1 MDSFRS
7 HPREAR
13 SRRTALRS
21 TLIGGSLTAACLVGQ
36 AYAQD
41 VDGPVIVLPTVD
53 VETTAVPAA
62 APRAAASPRRAAAP
76 AAPLTCT
83 PELAGTPICAPQEAA
98 EAAAEQARA
107 AAAYAEAK
115 ASAGS
120 NPNADPDAPFKADGL
135 TNSKLSGPVADTPRT
150 ITAVTQEVIEATG
163 TTSIRQ
169 LARSTPGISLGF
181 GEGGNSF
188 GDNIYVR
195 GFKANNDVY
204 VDGVRDPGTSI
215 HETFNT
221 EQVEV
226 IKGPAGSV
234 GGRGTTGGT
243 LNIASKKP
251 QDVDFYEFTT
261 KLTSAG
267 TKRQTVDLNWGE
279 NERLQFRLNGML
291 QDGATAG
298 RDEAYDD
305 RSGVSAAVRYEVA
318 PNVTFEGDISH
329 TQIEQ
334 MPDWGVP
341 FINGEDVG
349 LANAPVPEFGVDPS
363 TFYGMVG
370 RDFQETEQTVATGRV
385 IWDITPEMTLTNT
398 LRGST
403 SINDYILTAPS
414 SVYDNGS
421 TDPNDW
427 TVGLSSKSWYQET
440 DVLSNDLELAGKS
453 NWGGVEHDWVVG
465 VGLSR
470 EDINK
475 TSYINTTSE
484 DYEPPAGAR
493 GCTVDVVNPD
503 PSACWAGVQPERS
516 DVFTKTKIETKS
528 IYALDTVTLSE
539 QWIVNGGLRV
549 DHYDISRDQTNRGS
563 GLPETLS
570 RNDTMLN
577 GNIGVTWKP
586 RKELSFYGAA
596 ATSTNPMGQEV
607 AAGGSFYGGLDA
619 GGATLSPERNTSY
632 ELGVKYEYNDHLLLT
647 AALFQTT
654 KDKAREDIGPRGASV
669 TQDTLKYRVQGVEL
683 GVAGKLNDRIGL
695 FGGAVFMDS
704 EILDSADADS
714 IGKSM
719 ANMTNEQF
727 NLLAT
732 YDVSD
737 ALMVGLQSN
746 FVGERDLGTTA
757 ANDNKLPSYWS
768 FDLVGSYEISD
779 TTSVR
784 FGVDNVADVTAYDT
798 AYRSGE
804 PFTYVAPG
812 REVWVSL
819 EMKF

>member
-7 HPREAR
+7 FPRGAHPR
-13 SRRTALRS
+13 STALRS
-21 TLIGGSLTAACLVGQ
+21 TLIGGSFTAACLVGQ
-36 AYAQD
+36 AYAQEATD
-41 VDGPVIVLPTVD
+41 PVIVLPTVD
-53 VETTAVPAA
+53 VETTAAPAPAA
-62 APRAAASPRRAAAP
+62 KPARTARRSAAP
-76 AAPLTCT
+76 AAPQVCT
-83 PELAGTPICAPQEAA
+83 PALAGTPVCAPQEAA
-98 EAAAEQARA
+98 AAAAEQARA

-135 TNSKLSGPVADTPRT
+135 TNAKLSTPIKDTPRT
-150 ITAVTQEVIEATG
+150 VTAITQETIEATG

-188 GDNIYVR
+188 GDNIYIR

-251 QDVDFYEFTT
+251 QDIDFYEFTT
-261 KLTSAG
+261 KLTDAG

-291 QDGATAG
+291 QDGSTAG

-305 RSGVSAAVRYEVA
+305 RSGVSASVRYKAA
-318 PNVTFEGDISH
+318 PNVTFEGDLSH
-329 TQIEQ
+329 TKIEQ

-341 FINGEDVG
+341 FINGEAVG
-349 LANAPVPEFGVDPS
+349 LPNAPVPEFGVDPS

-370 RDFQETEQTVATGRV
+370 RDFQKTEQTIATGRL
-385 IWDITPEMTLTNT
+385 IWDIAPDMTLTNT

-403 SINDYILTAPS
+403 ALNDYILTAPS
-414 SVYDNGS
+414 SVSDNGS

-440 DVLSNDLELAGKS
+440 DVLSNDLELTGKS
-453 NWGGVEHDWVVG
+453 NWGGAQHDWIIGMSV
-465 VGLSR
+465 SR
-470 EDINK
+470 EEINK
-475 TSYINTTSE
+475 TAYDNTTSE
-484 DYEPPAGAR
+484 DYQPPVGAR
-493 GCTVDVVNPD
+493 GCTVSVVNPD
-503 PSACWAGVQPERS
+503 PSVCWAGVQPTRS
-516 DVFTKTKIETKS
+516 DAFTTTTVDTQS
-528 IYALDTVTLSE
+528 LYALDTVTLSE

-549 DHYDISRDQTNRGS
+549 DRYDISRTSEGTELAR
-563 GLPETLS
+563 T
-570 RNDTMLN
+570 DTMWN
-577 GNIGVTWKP
+577 GNIGVTWKL
-586 RKELSFYGAA
+586 REELSFYGAA
-596 ATSTNPMGQEV
+596 ATSTNPMGQEI

-619 GGATLSPERNTSY
+619 GGATLAPERNTSY
-632 ELGVKYEYNDHLLLT
+632 EVGVKYEYSDHLLLT

-654 KDKAREDIGPRGASV
+654 KNNAREDIGPRGSSV
-669 TQDTLKYRVQGVEL
+669 TQDTLKYRVQGIEL
-683 GVAGKLNDRIGL
+683 GVSGKLNDRIGL

-704 EILDSADADS
+704 EILASANSDS
-714 IGKSM
+714 IGESM

-779 TTSVR
+779 TTAVR
-784 FGVDNVADVTAYDT
+784 FGVDNVTDVTAYDT

-812 REVWVSL
+812 REAWVTL

>member
-7 HPREAR
+7 LPREAR

-41 VDGPVIVLPTVD
+41 ADGPVIVLPTVD

-62 APRAAASPRRAAAP
+62 ATRAAASSRRAAAP
-76 AAPLTCT
+76 AAPQVCT
-83 PELAGTPICAPQEAA
+83 AALAGTPVCAPQEAA

-107 AAAYAEAK
+107 VAAYAEAK

-135 TNSKLSGPVADTPRT
+135 TNAKLSAPIKDTPRT
-150 ITAVTQEVIEATG
+150 VTAITQETLEATG

-188 GDNIYVR
+188 GDNIYIR

-251 QDVDFYEFTT
+251 QDIDFYEFTT
-261 KLTSAG
+261 KLTDAG

-291 QDGATAG
+291 QDGTTAG

-305 RSGVSAAVRYEVA
+305 RSGVSAAVRYKVS
-318 PNVTFEGDISH
+318 PNVTFEGDLSY
-329 TQIEQ
+329 TKIEQ

-349 LANAPVPEFGVDPS
+349 LPNAPVTEYGVDPS

-385 IWDITPEMTLTNT
+385 IWDITPDMTLTNT

-403 SINDYILTAPS
+403 SLNDYILTAPS
-414 SVYDNGS
+414 SVSDNGS

-427 TVGLSSKSWYQET
+427 TVGLSSKSWHQET
-440 DVLSNDLELAGKS
+440 DVLSNDLELAGNS
-453 NWGGVEHDWVVG
+453 NWGGVQHDWI
-465 VGLSR
+465 VGLSVSS

-475 TSYINTTSE
+475 TSYLNTTSE
-484 DYEPPAGAR
+484 DYQPPEGAN
-493 GCTVDVVNPD
+493 GCTVSVVNPD
-503 PSACWAGVQPERS
+503 PSACWAGVQPGLNPL
-516 DVFTKTKIETKS
+516 VTKTKVKTQS
-528 IYALDTVTLSE
+528 LYALDTVKLSE

-549 DHYDISRDQTNRGS
+549 DHYDIKRDGFNRNGEAES
-563 GLPETLS
+563 HA
-570 RNDTMLN
+570 RKDTMWN

-586 RKELSFYGAA
+586 REELSFYGAA

-607 AAGGSFYGGLDA
+607 AAGGSFYGGLDE

-654 KDKAREDIGPRGASV
+654 KDNAREDIGPRGSSV
-669 TQDTLKYRVQGVEL
+669 TQDTLKYRVQGIEL

-704 EILDSADADS
+704 EILDSANADA
-714 IGKSM
+714 IGESM

-732 YDVSD
+732 YDVND

-746 FVGERDLGTTA
+746 YVGERDLGTTA
-757 ANDNKLPSYWS
+757 VNGNKLPSYWS